1 MEYIQQ
7 IQVILQRI
15 NKIAKAEEKSTGFC
29 IGNTAKSD
37 SEGLY
42 FMPIRNTAVMIT
54 GGVVVYHE
62 DQAIEI
68 AKMVDGKVQYILVD
82 AEKKIPHSLVDQ
94 LVNVERVVW
103 EVVHKSTL
111 WIYKGNDLSVDAVDG
126 LLTQLTK
133 NDTKGLGGKKV
144 TILGA
149 GNLGAKLALKLVER
163 GADVIITRRNKEV
176 LDVITKAL
184 NFIKPIYTQ
193 AMVTCMINNEEAAKG
208 AEILIGTTQGI
219 PIITSE
225 MIKNLAGDAIIIDV
239 GKGVLY
245 PDAIE
250 MAEAQQM
257 TIYRLDVSA
266 AFEGLIQKLWSS
278 ENLAEK
284 KFGRRKLRQE
294 NLVSGGLLGRENEI
308 VVDNVWNP
316 STVYGI
322 ADGRGDF
329 VRHLSKDQILRI
341 NKLQDLLY
349 NI

>member
-111 WIYKGNDLSVDAVDG
+111 WIYKGNDLSVDAIDG

-133 NDTKGLGGKKV
+133 NHTKGLGGRKV

-184 NFIKPIYTQ
+184 NFIKPINTQ

-266 AFEGLIQKLWSS
+266 AFEGLIQKLWST
-278 ENLAEK
+278 ENLVEK
-284 KFGRRKLRQE
+284 KLGRRKFRQE

-316 STVYGI
+316 SNVYGI
-322 ADGRGDF
+322 ADGSGDF

-341 NKLQDLLY
+341 NKLQNLLY